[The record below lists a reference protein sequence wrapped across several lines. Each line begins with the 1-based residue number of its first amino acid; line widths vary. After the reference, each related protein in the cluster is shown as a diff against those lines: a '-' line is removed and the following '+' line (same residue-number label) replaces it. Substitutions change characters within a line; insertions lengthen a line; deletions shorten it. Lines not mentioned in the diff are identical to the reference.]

1 MGQAQSDEYEC
12 ETEEIENSKDIEV
25 THDEK
30 NSKNSKKSDGEK
42 IINQKD
48 NKNNLKKQDKNC
60 STSIGS
66 KRKHEHVRKL
76 SNVSHRNI
84 QLLSLKP
91 RSEKDA
97 YVDDLRARRRS
108 SLINLILGAPSCGPR
123 FSDDLC
129 SLSSH
134 LSECNFGI
142 EFFPDTYHAATSTS
156 SLRLES
162 IEDIEKGGAGNQ
174 RGVEKIQQSTKI
186 ASNQNKQ
193 YRRRR
198 SSIGSL
204 NGSTLPFGIVSD
216 DPSGTIPGDAS
227 QRDKELIPYS
237 SSYAHQAR
245 QQFYKTSLA
254 TSTMKSI
261 DLTSSFELHK
271 QQQHD
276 KSDREKIF
284 SYFRSPFSKSSN
296 NNKQAIFEDS
306 SGLFQDAN
314 NNKNKDSKTIAPMS
328 RVNQSGRVLR
338 RTASEL
344 SLYSTISNG
353 SSGGNSSG
361 SNGSH
366 NIRNG
371 SSGSVSGGGGGGT
384 GNNEQSN
391 NLLKETK
398 LIIILQVCLPFILA
412 GFGNMAAG
420 LVLNRVAHW
429 KAFHNVPI
437 FFVLLPPLV
446 GMKGN
451 IEMTLASRLS
461 TLSNLRMLD
470 TNYQKRRAYLSNLI
484 LILSQSIGLSIFAAL
499 VSVVCEFLMS
509 GSTLLESNLSKII
522 EVAILVVLASALA
535 TSIVLV
541 LISSII
547 MSLAIGL
554 ANLIQVNPDNLSTL
568 IAALYGD
575 VSFVIVYGLISD
587 WMYSLRD
594 SNIITWPILII
605 IVSLL
610 SWPILTFMA
619 YKFKET
625 HSIALTSLPPMLTSI
640 IVSMGSGKC
649 TL

>member
-1 MGQAQSDEYEC
+1 MGQAHSDEYEC
-12 ETEEIENSKDIEV
+12 ETEEIENSEGSNGKE
-25 THDEK
+25 T
-30 NSKNSKKSDGEK
+30 
-42 IINQKD
+42 INQKN
-48 NKNNLKKQDKNC
+48 NKSNLKKQDKNC
-60 STSIGS
+60 STSIGGT
-66 KRKHEHVRKL
+66 RKHEHVRKL

-91 RSEKDA
+91 RSEKDV
-97 YVDDLRARRRS
+97 YVDDLRTRRRS

-134 LSECNFGI
+134 LNDSNFGI

-162 IEDIEKGGAGNQ
+162 IEDIEKGGVDNQ
-174 RGVEKIQQSTKI
+174 KGVEKLQQSTKI
-186 ASNQNKQ
+186 TSNQNKQ

-204 NGSTLPFGIVSD
+204 NGSTVHFGIVSD
-216 DPSGTIPGDAS
+216 DPSGTVPEDVS
-227 QRDKELIPYS
+227 QRDKKLIPYS

-254 TSTMKSI
+254 MSTMKSI
-261 DLTSSFELHK
+261 DLTSSFEL
-271 QQQHD
+271 QQQQND

-296 NNKQAIFEDS
+296 NNKQAIFENS
-306 SGLFQDAN
+306 LGLFEDAN
-314 NNKNKDSKTIAPMS
+314 NNNSNNKDSKTIAPMS

-366 NIRNG
+366 NIING
-371 SSGSVSGGGGGGT
+371 ARGSTSGGPT
-384 GNNEQSN
+384 NNEQSN

-429 KAFHNVPI
+429 KAFLDVPI
-437 FFVLLPPLV
+437 FFILLPPLV

-484 LILSQSIGLSIFAAL
+484 LILSQAIGLSIFAAL
-499 VSVVCEFLMS
+499 VSVACEFLMS
-509 GSTLLESNLSKII
+509 GSTIFESNLSKII
-522 EVAILVVLASALA
+522 EITVLVVLASALA
-535 TSIVLV
+535 TSIILV

-547 MSLAIGL
+547 MSLAVGL
-554 ANLIQVNPDNLSTL
+554 ADLIQVNPDNLSTL

-594 SNIITWPILII
+594 SNILTWPILII
-605 IVSLL
+605 VVTLF

-649 TL
+649 AL